1 MGFKLSREKAIPL
14 SYDTGIAQI
23 ETLVAESAPAS
34 AATQGSVEKLE
45 ILPSYIDHVLGFCR
59 LEPSSA
65 PQFKIVVDMGN
76 GMGGLTAPEALSRL
90 PVDVELLYPE
100 LDGSFPNHPANPLV
114 IENLADLR
122 ERVTETGADFGVAFD
137 GDADRVAF
145 IADDGSVVPSDLMTA
160 LMARDF
166 LRDHPGRTVIFDL
179 RSSWVVAEEVER
191 SGGTPVKSRVGHAF
205 IKRRMRELDAIFA
218 GELSGHYYFAE
229 NHYAD
234 DGLIA
239 LMTVIRLM
247 AREGKSLS
255 RLIEPLQRY
264 HASGEINFRVRDKAE
279 ALASLKHEFSDG
291 NVYEL
296 DGLSVDY
303 DDWWFNVRPSN
314 TEPLLRLNLEA
325 RTAERLDE
333 MRQRLTDHL
342 LRFGELD
349 SGGH

>member
-1 MGFKLSREKAIPL
+1 
-14 SYDTGIAQI
+14 
-23 ETLVAESAPAS
+23 
-34 AATQGSVEKLE
+34 
-45 ILPSYIDHVLGFCR
+45 
-59 LEPSSA
+59 
-65 PQFKIVVDMGN
+65 
-76 GMGGLTAPEALSRL
+76 
-90 PVDVELLYPE
+90 
-100 LDGSFPNHPANPLV
+100 
-114 IENLADLR
+114 
-122 ERVTETGADFGVAFD
+122 
-137 GDADRVAF
+137 VAF